1 MKALKVTTLA
11 AGVLASTLVLS
22 QSARAAD
29 TKIGYVDM
37 QKAIQETTT
46 GKKAKKD
53 LEKEFNAKKA
63 DLQKKE
69 ADLKKMNEDLEKKAS
84 ALSDDARQKKQAE
97 LQQEM
102 MKFQREVGESQVKI
116 QKKEQDLTKPIL
128 DKLQGAIE
136 KVAKAEGYTMVLE
149 KTEQS
154 VLWAQKD
161 NDLTDSIVKEY
172 EKTNK

>member
-1 MKALKVTTLA
+1 MKAFEITTLA
-11 AGVLASTLVLS
+11 AGVLASTLALG
-22 QSARAAD
+22 QLAQAAE

-53 LEKEFNAKKA
+53 LEKEFNSKKA

-69 ADLKKMNEDLEKKAS
+69 ADLKKMNEDLEKKAA
-84 ALSDDARQKKQAE
+84 ALSDEARQKKQAE

-102 MKFQREVGESQVKI
+102 MKFQREVSESQMKI

-136 KVAKAEGYTMVLE
+136 KVAKAEGYSMVLE
-149 KTEQS
+149 KSEQS

-161 NDLTDSIVKEY
+161 LDLTDSIVKEY